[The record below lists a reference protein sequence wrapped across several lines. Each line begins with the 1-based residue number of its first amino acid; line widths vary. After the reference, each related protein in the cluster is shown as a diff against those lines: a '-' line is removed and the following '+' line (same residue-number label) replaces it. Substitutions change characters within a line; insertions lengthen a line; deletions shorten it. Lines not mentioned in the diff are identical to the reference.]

1 MIKLQRPKTQ
11 KHRMRQAQTDQ
22 WKPEARPSVLDLL
35 RKKQQ
40 PANTQKAAEAAPVP
54 PGKDTI
60 VIGGRELPRANAPG
74 VSLTPAQLP
83 EVKSSEQAKPED

>member
-1 MIKLQRPKTQ
+1 M
-11 KHRMRQAQTDQ
+11 A
-22 WKPEARPSVLDLL
+22 ASVSV
-35 RKKQQ
+35 
-40 PANTQKAAEAAPVP
+40 AAPVP

-83 EVKSSEQAKPED
+83 EVKSGDQAKPE